1 MTKKKIGI
9 AAVTYKDNFGS
20 ALQTYATQ
28 YVLEKLGYDAK
39 IFEINGVHKKI
50 KIKKIIYYVGRLFDP
65 VEFKYLFENLKSRS
79 RKQASVSSDQYA
91 LDMATRHHMYKSF
104 NQKWLKML
112 PVVKSWKGLSNQASG
127 MDAVVVGSD
136 QLWRPSNIV
145 GGFFTL
151 EFVPDKIK
159 KIAFSTSFGVP
170 EIPAKLQK
178 HAKKFLKRIDH
189 ISVREDTAS
198 DIVRD
203 LIGREVP
210 VVCDPTMMLDAK
222 EWMHVQDEKPF
233 AEGKYILC
241 YFMGDNPA
249 HREFAKSLKQ
259 KTGCRI
265 IGLLHG
271 ATYIADDEN
280 FADEK
285 PYNVGPSEFINL
297 TRNAEYICT
306 DSFHGTVFCIL
317 NSKKFFSFRRWPDG
331 SKFSANDRLY
341 TLLNWTGLS
350 RRLVYGNENV
360 EALIADEIDYNDV
373 LERVAAKRKDS
384 LNYLVHALDN

>member
-198 DIVRD
+198 VIVKD

-210 VVCDPTMMLDAK
+210 VVCDPTMMLDAI

-233 AEGKYILC
+233 AEGKYI
-241 YFMGDNPA
+241 
-249 HREFAKSLKQ
+249 
-259 KTGCRI
+259 
-265 IGLLHG
+265 
-271 ATYIADDEN
+271 
-280 FADEK
+280 
-285 PYNVGPSEFINL
+285 
-297 TRNAEYICT
+297 
-306 DSFHGTVFCIL
+306 
-317 NSKKFFSFRRWPDG
+317 
-331 SKFSANDRLY
+331 
-341 TLLNWTGLS
+341 
-350 RRLVYGNENV
+350 
-360 EALIADEIDYNDV
+360 
-373 LERVAAKRKDS
+373 
-384 LNYLVHALDN
+384 